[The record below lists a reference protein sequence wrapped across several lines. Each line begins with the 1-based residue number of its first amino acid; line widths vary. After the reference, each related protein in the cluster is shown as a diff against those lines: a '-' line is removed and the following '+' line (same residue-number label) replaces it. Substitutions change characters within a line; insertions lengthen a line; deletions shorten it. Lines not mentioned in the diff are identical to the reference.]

1 MAAKLRNFHPEWQ
14 TSFPTCHHAHSLQ
27 SQMSPKAPST
37 QTFTDVPS
45 IWAMFLSAVGKMKK
59 MWELLLLWG
68 SPQGN
73 SKLTCTGPWLRG
85 RSWGQTEWQ
94 FQGLLSTFQMQS
106 HWFCRASSPS
116 PSYLKKEHP
125 LLLLT
130 LSANASFFVALNPT
144 PNHLFCLFVFYP
156 GGQGPSYVLHSQCL
170 AYNECSKNFC
180 SVNDGWMD
188 EWKERWTDGR
198 VTT

>member
-1 MAAKLRNFHPEWQ
+1 MKVLLWGINKYRESGCKTQKLPSRV
-14 TSFPTCHHAHSLQ
+14 TKTSGSFPTCNHAHSLQ

-130 LSANASFFVALNPT
+130 LSANASFL
-144 PNHLFCLFVFYP
+144 
-156 GGQGPSYVLHSQCL
+156 
-170 AYNECSKNFC
+170 
-180 SVNDGWMD
+180 
-188 EWKERWTDGR
+188 
-198 VTT
+198 